1 MAAKPSLDNSSPSL
15 LASSLLPLV
24 ILVSV
29 ITTSSLW
36 TLVVVPL
43 LPDSTMSGNSW
54 PLSCI
59 PLCNLIYKDR
69 SKATSTKPILPSA
82 DATTIPPRSPP
93 EAPATR
99 NSPKKSQSTSH
110 HAMNLVWFLTTALIQ
125 LEKHIKTSPATERQ
139 AHEWAI
145 LIPVSIRALFVEK
158 VSLHEN
164 SKQKTGSSRNL

>member
-82 DATTIPPRSPP
+82 DATTIPPRSRP

-125 LEKHIKTSPATERQ
+125 LEKHTKPSPAECL

-158 VSLHEN
+158 VSLYEN